1 MTDPTPLIL
10 HVFPTFSVGGAQA
23 RFASVANHWGT
34 RWRHAVV
41 AMDGITTCRERL
53 DPALSMTFPAVDIR
67 KGDTLG
73 NVRRFRRVLREMRPH
88 ALLTSNFG
96 SIEWAIA
103 NVLPVVRHVHIEDG
117 FGPDEAQGQIR
128 RRVLMRRA
136 LLRRRQVVL
145 PSETLMAIARDT
157 WRLDPRWLLHVPN
170 GVDLGRFAPAARS
183 VNGVPVVG
191 TVAAL
196 RGEKN
201 IGRLLRAFR
210 LASDGV
216 PARLVIVGDGPDR
229 PALESLARELGIADR
244 VRFEGAVAQPA
255 ALYQQFDVFAM
266 SSDTEQMPLSLLEA
280 MGAGLP
286 VVATDV
292 GDIRAMLPESNG
304 PFVVGRDD
312 AALGTALRTLLQ
324 QRDLRHALGQANR
337 MRAEQ
342 RFDQRAMFAAWAA
355 VMDGPRGA

>member
-1 MTDPTPLIL
+1 MADPAPLIL
-10 HVFPTFSVGGAQA
+10 HVFPTFAVGGAQA
-23 RFASVANHWGT
+23 RFASIANHWGT

-53 DPALSMTFPAVDIR
+53 DPSLSVTFPTVDIR

-73 NVRRFRRVLREMRPH
+73 NVRRFRRVLQDMRPH
-88 ALLTSNFG
+88 AMLTSNFG

-117 FGPDEAQGQIR
+117 FGPDEAHGQIR

-145 PSETLMAIARDT
+145 PSETLMTIARGT
-157 WRLDPRWLLHVPN
+157 WRLSPRRLLHVPN
-170 GVDLGRFAPAARS
+170 GVDLSRFAPAARDA
-183 VNGVPVVG
+183 NNVPVIG

-210 LASDGV
+210 VALEGG
-216 PARLVIVGDGPDR
+216 PARLVIVGDGVER

-255 ALYQQFDVFAM
+255 ALYAGFDVFAM

-280 MGAGLP
+280 MAAGLP

-292 GDIRAMLPESNG
+292 GDIRAMLPEANG

-312 AALGTALRTLLQ
+312 AALGAALRTLLLQ
-324 QRDLRHALGQANR
+324 PDLRRALGQSNR
-337 MRAEQ
+337 IRAEQ
-342 RFDQRAMFAAWAA
+342 RFDQQDMFAAWAA
-355 VMDGPRGA
+355 VMDGPQRV